1 MNHNKAKELYLDYQ
15 NSVERLSES
24 LKENININSFILD
37 AVIQRFEFTFEI
49 AWKLMREILLFR
61 GKEVSS
67 PRMAIKEG
75 FKEKFFEDGDDWIK
89 MLEDRNL
96 TSHTYKQDLA
106 NEIYERI
113 KSKHYK
119 LLKDLKET
127 MSKIVSA

>member
-24 LKENININSFILD
+24 LKENININSFIVD

-113 KSKHYK
+113 MNKHYK

>member
-24 LKENININSFILD
+24 LKENINVNPFVLD
-37 AVIQRFEFTFEI
+37 ATIQRFEFTFEI
-49 AWKLMREILLFR
+49 AWKLMREILFFR

-75 FKEKFFEDGDDWIK
+75 FKEKFFEDGDSWIK

-96 TSHTYKQDLA
+96 TSHTYKKDLA
-106 NEIYERI
+106 EDIYKRI
-113 KSKHYK
+113 KDKHFR
-119 LLKDLKET
+119 LLKELEKSMDN
-127 MSKIVSA
+127 IFN

>member
-1 MNHNKAKELYLDYQ
+1 MNHNKTKELYLDYQ

>member
-1 MNHNKAKELYLDYQ
+1 MNHNKAKELYIDYKS
-15 NSVERLSES
+15 SVDRLSES
-24 LKENININSFILD
+24 LKENININPFILD

-49 AWKLMREILLFR
+49 AWKLIREILLFR

-75 FKEKFFEDGDDWIK
+75 FKEKFFEDGDGWIK

-113 KSKHYK
+113 KNNHYV
-119 LLKDLKET
+119 LLKKLKEQ
-127 MSKIVSA
+127 MGKAIVS